1 MKKTILVR
9 EINKNTKKYINKDIV
24 VSGWVRTLRSS
35 KNFGFIE
42 MNDGSF
48 FKNIQIVFDT
58 SLDNYNDITKLSIS
72 SSIKVEGKLVETEGA
87 KQPFEI
93 HAAKIE
99 IQLLIY
105 AQEQI
110 LLVQRLEL
118 DLYYLMQFINFSKRK
133 ILCMFILQL

>member
-58 SLDNYNDITKLSIS
+58 SLDNYNPCCK
-72 SSIKVEGKLVETEGA
+72 
-87 KQPFEI
+87 
-93 HAAKIE
+93 
-99 IQLLIY
+99 
-105 AQEQI
+105 
-110 LLVQRLEL
+110 
-118 DLYYLMQFINFSKRK
+118 N
-133 ILCMFILQL
+133 